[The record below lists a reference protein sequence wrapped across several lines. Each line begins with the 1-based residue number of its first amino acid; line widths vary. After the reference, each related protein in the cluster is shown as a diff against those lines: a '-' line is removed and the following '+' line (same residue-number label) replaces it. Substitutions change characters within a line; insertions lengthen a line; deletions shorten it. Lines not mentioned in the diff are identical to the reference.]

1 MLSLLGNAKISHCGF
16 CFPTPVP
23 QQHLRNL
30 PGITTQ
36 RHRGRGPV
44 CKPGNTSKGEKRLTN
59 KMRINLYSSMCFS
72 VYRSQSQWTHQD
84 RCIRWQGWIESTQIS
99 ALVTSD
105 SENVLLTNGMPSSLL
120 TTFRTGTN
128 FCKIGCCLTFSLRG
142 VTPMIN
148 DMALRRFPVGQNIC

>member
-1 MLSLLGNAKISHCGF
+1 MPRSPTVASVSRHLSHSSTWGICLASQHRDTEGEVQSANLA
-16 CFPTPVP
+16 T
-23 QQHLRNL
+23 HLR
-30 PGITTQ
+30 
-36 RHRGRGPV
+36 
-44 CKPGNTSKGEKRLTN
+44 GEKRLTN